1 MSDRIDRLLRERL
14 ARVADPTDDGDW
26 KDVLRRSRRG
36 SPRHRGHSHR
46 APLRL
51 LLATPAAPTDERR
64 RARRRLRGSGLVAV
78 GATAVAAVVSI
89 NVLDSD
95 APGAGVIDRAVAA
108 VTREDS
114 VYHALQ
120 RGRATGSGLPKGGLT
135 AYSESWHTTD
145 GRVHAKTFAANGS
158 RRGRL
163 LEEFA
168 GRRRPG
174 RTSGQALRYD
184 PRENTI
190 TESGFGRAPD
200 ADAVP
205 DIDPFGD
212 PGAQL
217 RALQAQGRLRLAG
230 TTHLGGK
237 RAYRLVSDST
247 TRWRSFAFERVE
259 YLVDSETYL
268 PLSQRVAARVESE
281 RTYRLFTRYLVYER
295 LPLDARSRAQ
305 LALDPHPGAECSRF
319 AGDLTGDRD
328 LGFPNPCPP
337 SD

>member
-1 MSDRIDRLLRERL
+1 VGS
-14 ARVADPTDDGDW
+14 ADQ
-26 KDVLRRSRRG
+26 
-36 SPRHRGHSHR
+36 
-46 APLRL
+46 
-51 LLATPAAPTDERR
+51 R
-64 RARRRLRGSGLVAV
+64 RARWPRVRRRTLVAA
-78 GATAVAAVVSI
+78 GAVCSAVAAVAAI
-89 NVLDSD
+89 NLLESGT
-95 APGAGVIDRAVAA
+95 PGGARVVEKAVAA
-108 VTREDS
+108 VTSEDA
-114 VYHALQ
+114 VYHVRQ
-120 RGRATGSGLPKGGLT
+120 RTRATGTGFPEGGQT

-145 GRVHAKTFAANGS
+145 GRMHAKAFAANGS

-163 LEEFA
+163 LTEEA

-174 RTSGQALRYD
+174 RTSGPALRYD

-217 RALQAQGRLRLAG
+217 RALQEQGRLRLAG
-230 TTHLGGK
+230 TTRVGG
-237 RAYRLVSDST
+237 RHAYRLVSDST
-247 TRWRSFAFERVE
+247 TRWRSFTFERVE

-268 PLSQRVAARVESE
+268 PLSQRVSARVDPE

-305 LALDPHPGAECSRF
+305 LDLDPHPGAKCAPR
-319 AGDLTGDRD
+319 AGNLKDRA
-328 LGFPNPCPP
+328 LGFPNPCASSDREGP
-337 SD
+337 SGAP